1 MGERIEVDGQVFE
14 VARRAGQTAVYDF
27 TWVAGRHS
35 GDYGFTSATYGGGA
49 LTRQQLKQSV
59 RDFLKQV
66 NPETG
71 FID

>member
-1 MGERIEVDGQVFE
+1 MDERIEVDGEVFE
-14 VARRAGQTAVYDF
+14 VVRRAGQRPVYDF

-35 GDYGFTSATYGGGA
+35 GGYGFTSATYGGGA
-49 LTRQQLKQSV
+49 LTRQQLEESI
-59 RDFLKQV
+59 RDFLYQV